1 MNNNKK
7 IIISLPMLVGILVG
21 ASLLPPAPIQQQLA
35 YSQEEEEDEE
45 AEEPEEA
52 TGGLEDSDGLL
63 IARINGEVFS
73 TGDTITVTG
82 SVEERDPSSTVSIE
96 VIDPSG
102 QTVRRDSI
110 AVTADNTFTIS
121 FEAGERQQFVQ
132 EQMEVSGNY
141 RLIVTYLNPS
151 GFEPD
156 LDADNPF
163 MSQVEFTFAY
173 THVEPQAQQQAS
185 PSQQPST
192 QGGGGR
198 TLNTTALNGLVI
210 QGLEHVQRLNN
221 TLTTTTTTTNQT
233 TDDNTAALEQ
243 LQAIKDTFMNIRG
256 NLTAAQGLNP

>member
-1 MNNNKK
+1 MLRKL
-7 IIISLPMLVGILVG
+7 IISLPLVLATILSTTTVV
-21 ASLLPPAPIQQQLA
+21 LPLLA
-35 YSQEEEEDEE
+35 YAQEEEGEEEGEEE
-45 AEEPEEA
+45 APEEEAA
-52 TGGLEDSDGLL
+52 TAGGLEESDGLL
-63 IARINGEVFS
+63 TARINGEVFS

-82 SVEERDPSSTVSIE
+82 SVEERDPSSQVSIE

-102 QTVRRDSI
+102 QTVRRESI

-121 FEAGERQQFVQ
+121 FEAGERQPFVDA
-132 EQMEVSGNY
+132 QMEQSGNY
-141 RLIVTYLNPS
+141 RLIVSYLNPS

-185 PSQQPST
+185 PSQQPSA
-192 QGGGGR
+192 QGGGGGGV
-198 TLNTTALNGLVI
+198 NTTALNSLVI

-233 TDDNTAALEQ
+233 ADNNTAALEQ

-256 NLTAAQGLNP
+256 NLTAATAG

>member
-1 MNNNKK
+1 MNASKIKK
-7 IIISLPMLVGILVG
+7 IIISLPLLVGILV
-21 ASLLPPAPIQQQLA
+21 AAALLPPASIPHQQLA

-52 TGGLEDSDGLL
+52 GGGLEDSDGLL
-63 IARINGEVFS
+63 TARINGEVFS

-96 VIDPSG
+96 VIDPGG

-173 THVEPQAQQQAS
+173 THVEPQQQQPAQQTA
-185 PSQQPST
+185 PSQGGS
-192 QGGGGR
+192 GGGV
-198 TLNTTALNGLVI
+198 NTTALNSLVI

-221 TLTTTTTTTNQT
+221 TLTATTNQS
-233 TDDNTAALEQ
+233 DNNTPALEQ
-243 LQAIKDTFMNIRG
+243 LQVIRDTFMNIRG
-256 NLTAAQGLNP
+256 NLTAAQ